1 MANIFVREALKESF
15 VDYLRRQGYPDNQIV
30 LDWGDGTFHVD
41 IAIMADDL
49 KTPLSI
55 YEVRDGISINE
66 TREIAEKVSNY
77 SRKQGITIP
86 VYIVF
91 PDTKLQ
97 GQFEILNLADRMYQL
112 NQPFDADTFI
122 KNTTKTVQSYDFL
135 KNGAE
140 IKLATQKQ
148 KKKEKRIDK
157 IKPICWG
164 LIPVIGIALLILDA
178 FGIYQFSTERLIVL
192 GIILVVVL
200 LPFFSEISLGDVSVK
215 RKKEDKEK

>member
-148 KKKEKRIDK
+148 KKKDARCKMKLRI
-157 IKPICWG
+157 
-164 LIPVIGIALLILDA
+164 
-178 FGIYQFSTERLIVL
+178 
-192 GIILVVVL
+192 
-200 LPFFSEISLGDVSVK
+200 
-215 RKKEDKEK
+215 